1 MVFLSASSRHRR
13 HEVGPMK
20 RISLAAVVALAAA
33 TISQAAAPQ
42 SAEQR
47 LGKVHFATSCKPQ
60 AQELFDRAMLYQH
73 SFWYSASRRT
83 FEEVLKEDPQCAI
96 AYWGIALSYLYNPH
110 APPPPE
116 SLPLGLEAAKKGQA
130 LGSCRRSCLPASNP
144 RTR

>member
-1 MVFLSASSRHRR
+1 
-13 HEVGPMK
+13 MK
-20 RISLAAVVALAAA
+20 RISLAAVVGLAAA
-33 TISQAAAPQ
+33 TIPQPAASQ

-47 LGKVHFATSCKPQ
+47 LGKVHFATSCTSQ

-110 APPPPE
+110 APPPSE
-116 SLPLGLEAAKKGQA
+116 NLAFGL
-130 LGSCRRSCLPASNP
+130 
-144 RTR
+144 